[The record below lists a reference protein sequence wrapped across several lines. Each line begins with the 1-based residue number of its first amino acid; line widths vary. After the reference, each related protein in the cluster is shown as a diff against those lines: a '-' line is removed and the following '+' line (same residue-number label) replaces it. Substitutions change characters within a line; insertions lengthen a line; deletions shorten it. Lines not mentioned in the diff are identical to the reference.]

1 MANSKKTRKMKV
13 VIRFVVLTII
23 VGLMGYTLYYLFK
36 KNQENPIVYNTK
48 QAEITTI
55 VKKTVATGSI
65 IPRKEILIKP
75 QISGIVQ
82 EVYVEAGDYVK
93 KGDVLAKIR
102 VVPNM
107 VNLNNAE
114 NRVNRS
120 KIELEQAKI
129 DYDRNKKLYDQK
141 VISDATFQP
150 VKLRLR
156 SAEEEVEAAENNL
169 TIVKEGVSK
178 GGKAASNTLIR
189 STIAGMVLDVPIK
202 EGNSV
207 IEANNFNDGTT
218 IANIADMEDMI
229 FEGKVDESEVGK
241 LTEGMHLILNIGAI
255 DTEKF
260 DAVLEYIAPKGVEE
274 NGAIQFLV
282 KAAVK
287 LKADQFIR
295 AGYSSTADVVLD
307 RRDSVLAIE
316 ESLLQ
321 FDKDTAFVEVE
332 TSEQQFERR
341 EIKLGLSDG
350 IKVEVVEGLTE
361 NDKVKDWN
369 GAEGGD
375 KG

>member
-1 MANSKKTRKMKV
+1 MKV
-13 VIRFVVLTII
+13 AIRFTVLIVII
-23 VGLMGYTLYYLFK
+23 GLMGYTLYYLFK
-36 KNQENPIVYNTK
+36 KNQENPVVYNTK
-48 QAEITTI
+48 TAEVTNI

-82 EVYVEAGDYVK
+82 KIYVVAGDYVK
-93 KGDVLAKIR
+93 DGDVLAKIR

-107 VNLNNAE
+107 VSLNNAE
-114 NRVNRS
+114 NRLNRA
-120 KIELEQAKI
+120 KIEKEQAQI

-156 SAEEEVEAAENNL
+156 SSEEEVEAAENNL
-169 TIVKEGVSK
+169 AIVKEGASK
-178 GGKAASNTLIR
+178 GGKETSNTLIR
-189 STIAGMVLDVPIK
+189 STISGMVLDVPIK

-218 IANIADMEDMI
+218 IANVADMNDMI

-241 LTEGMHLILNIGAI
+241 LKEGMNLILNIGAI
-255 DTEKF
+255 DSEKF
-260 DAVLEYIAPKGVEE
+260 DAKLEYIAPKGVEE

-282 KAAVK
+282 KAAVQ
-287 LKADQFIR
+287 LKSDQFIR

-321 FDKDTAFVEVE
+321 FEKDTAYVEVE
-332 TSEQQFERR
+332 TGDQQFERR
-341 EIKLGLSDG
+341 DIKLGLSDG
-350 IKVEVVEGLTE
+350 IKIEVLEGLSE
-361 NDKVKDWN
+361 NDKIKDWN
-369 GAEGGD
+369 GAEAE
-375 KG
+375 KGKKGRG

>member
-1 MANSKKTRKMKV
+1 MKV
-13 VIRFVVLTII
+13 AIRFTVLIVI

-36 KNQENPIVYNTK
+36 KNQENPVVYNTK
-48 QAEITTI
+48 TAEVTTI

-82 EVYVEAGDYVK
+82 EIYVEAGDFVK
-93 KGDVLAKIR
+93 KGNVLAKIR

-114 NRVNRS
+114 NRLNRS
-120 KIELEQAKI
+120 KIELEQARI
-129 DYDRNKKLYDQK
+129 DFDRNKKLYDQQ

-169 TIVKEGVSK
+169 AIVKEGVSK
-178 GGKAASNTLIR
+178 SGKAASNTLIR
-189 STIAGMVLDVPIK
+189 ATIGGMVLDVPIK

-218 IANIADMEDMI
+218 IANIADMNDMI

-241 LTEGMHLILNIGAI
+241 LKEGMNLILNIGAI

-260 DAVLEYIAPKGVEE
+260 DAKLEYIAPKGVEE

-282 KAAVK
+282 KAAVE
-287 LKADQFIR
+287 LKSDQFIR

-321 FDKDTAFVEVE
+321 FDKDTAYVEVE
-332 TSEQQFERR
+332 TGDQQFERR

-350 IKVEVVEGLTE
+350 IKVEVLEGLSE
-361 NDKVKDWN
+361 NDKIKDWN
-369 GAEGGD
+369 GAEAE
-375 KG
+375 KGEKG